1 MAIKVRFKK
10 TAMRFKKEGVH
21 FKNTAMHF
29 IFEAIHLQIWSV
41 LFIFEAILFKI
52 EAVRF
57 VFGPVLFTKKGVRF
71 RQKLHAFGENGHSSC
86 AEGGVGE
93 TMRRSNA
100 ARMEDNIRER
110 G

>member
-1 MAIKVRFKK
+1 LAIKVRFKK

-29 IFEAIHLQIWSV
+29 I
-41 LFIFEAILFKI
+41 
-52 EAVRF
+52 
-57 VFGPVLFTKKGVRF
+57 FGPVLFTKKGVRF